1 MIETLAYYLL
11 AINVITLIVYGVDK
25 FKAIKNM
32 WRIPE
37 MTLLGL
43 AAAGGALGAW
53 LGMKMWHHKT
63 QHRKFT
69 ILVPLFVV
77 LWVAGLSWLLNQ

>member
-37 MTLLGL
+37 VTLLGL

-69 ILVPLFVV
+69 ILVPVFLLIWVVV
-77 LWVAGLSWLLNQ
+77 LCWLLNQ

>member
-1 MIETLAYYLL
+1 MIETLTYYLL

>member
-1 MIETLAYYLL
+1 MIEALTYYLL

-37 MTLLGL
+37 LTLLGL

-69 ILVPLFVV
+69 ILVPLFIVV
-77 LWVAGLSWLLNQ
+77 WVVGVYWLLNQ

>member
-1 MIETLAYYLL
+1 MIETLTYYLL

-37 MTLLGL
+37 LTLLGL
-43 AAAGGALGAW
+43 AAAGGAIGAW

-69 ILVPLFVV
+69 ILVPLFLV
-77 LWVAGLSWLLNQ
+77 LWVVGIFWLLNQ

>member
-1 MIETLAYYLL
+1 MIETLAYYML

-37 MTLLGL
+37 VTLLGL

-69 ILVPLFVV
+69 ILVPVFLLIWVVV
-77 LWVAGLSWLLNQ
+77 LCWLLNQ